1 MPRWVSSELSRF
13 NGALVCRDEGI
24 IYSGSVHFNWDIRL
38 GSYSRDAVNI
48 SLYLPVSPAMPR
60 VIAWQEVLPGGQP

>member
-1 MPRWVSSELSRF
+1 MGIIGACRF

-38 GSYSRDAVNI
+38 GSYSRDGTDI
-48 SLYLPVSPAMPR
+48 FIYLPMTPVTPR
-60 VIAWQEVLPGGQP
+60 VIAWQEVLPEVQP

>member
-1 MPRWVSSELSRF
+1 M
-13 NGALVCRDEGI
+13 VCRDEAL
-24 IYSGSVHFNWDIRL
+24 IYIRSVQFNWDIRL

-48 SLYLPVSPAMPR
+48 PLYLPVSPAMPR

>member
-1 MPRWVSSELSRF
+1 VQ
-13 NGALVCRDEGI
+13 
-24 IYSGSVHFNWDIRL
+24 FNWDIRL

-48 SLYLPVSPAMPR
+48 PLYLPVSPAMPR

>member
-1 MPRWVSSELSRF
+1 M
-13 NGALVCRDEGI
+13 VCRDEAL
-24 IYSGSVHFNWDIRL
+24 IYIRSVQFNWDIRL

-60 VIAWQEVLPGGQP
+60 VIAWQEVQPGGQP